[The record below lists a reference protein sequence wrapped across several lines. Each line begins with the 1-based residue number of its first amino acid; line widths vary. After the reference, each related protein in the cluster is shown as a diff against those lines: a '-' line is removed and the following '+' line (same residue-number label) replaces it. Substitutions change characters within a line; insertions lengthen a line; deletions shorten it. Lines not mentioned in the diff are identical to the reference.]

1 MDKIVMKNRLFF
13 NRYIVFFV
21 MLLSL
26 TLLSACSDP
35 EVEHRKAFID
45 YLENTVMRAGN
56 TLPQL
61 SEDQKNKIGNYAND
75 YLVLKNFSE
84 GFNQTIQTSFNP
96 MIEHL
101 GSIKAPE
108 DYATAQPLL
117 SDDLA
122 KIFFLKSDIE
132 KLKNKADQSIKDA
145 VYPSDLKVVYEAAY
159 KKIIEDRANPVLLQ
173 VDSIIDLTREVNSLG
188 NYLIA
193 YKDSVNYIE
202 GKPNFKTAEQAEG
215 YNQLINLIASKIKVH
230 EEAIALYNQLN
241 QQ

>member
-1 MDKIVMKNRLFF
+1 MKQISMKSRPFL
-13 NRYIVFFV
+13 NRYIALVG
-21 MLLSL
+21 MILSFA
-26 TLLSACSDP
+26 LLSACSDP

-61 SEDQKNKIGNYAND
+61 SEDQKNKIGNYAKD
-75 YLVLKNFSE
+75 YEVLTTFSE
-84 GFNQTIQTSFNP
+84 GFNKSIRTSFNP

-101 GSIKAPE
+101 GSIKMPQ

-122 KIFFLKSDIE
+122 NIFFLKTDIE
-132 KLKNKADQSIKDA
+132 KLKNNAELSIKEA
-145 VYPSDLKVVYEAAY
+145 VYPSDLKVVYEAAF
-159 KKIIEDRANPVLLQ
+159 KKVIEDRANPVIAQ

-188 NYLIA
+188 NYLLA
-193 YKDSVNYIE
+193 YKDSVNYVE

-215 YNQLINLIASKIKVH
+215 YNQLVNIIAGKIKVH
-230 EEAIALYNQLN
+230 EEAITLYNQLN